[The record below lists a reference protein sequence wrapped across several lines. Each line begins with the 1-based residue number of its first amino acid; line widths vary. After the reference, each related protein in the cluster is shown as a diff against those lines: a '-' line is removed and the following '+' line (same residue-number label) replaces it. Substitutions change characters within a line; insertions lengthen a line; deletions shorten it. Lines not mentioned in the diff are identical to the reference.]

1 MSAKYAAADM
11 WTRAG
16 DLGVDD
22 VDVACFYDGF
32 TFIALSWIEALGFC
46 ALGEGGPF
54 VEGGTLRPGGRLPL
68 NPHGGN
74 LSEGRTHGMGQVAE
88 AVRQL
93 QGRSGDRQV
102 EDARVGIVTGGG
114 GPLAGAMLLHT
125 T

>member
-22 VDVACFYDGF
+22 VDVAFLYDGF
-32 TFIALSWIEALGFC
+32 TFIAVSWIEALGFC

-102 EDARVGIVTGGG
+102 EGARVGIVTGGG